1 MTIGGWLSAIVV
13 GLVIGYLGRIIAP
26 KSRGH
31 GMGMLLTILVG
42 IVSALVGTTAA
53 RYLHVHAY
61 GLVFVVQVVLA
72 ALFVTAF
79 ARLNRRN
86 ET

>member
-26 KSRGH
+26 NNRGR
-31 GMGMLLTILVG
+31 GIGMLLTILIG
-42 IVSALVGTTAA
+42 IVSALVGTSAA

-61 GLVFVVQVVLA
+61 GLVFVIQVVLA

-79 ARLNRRN
+79 ARLNRRS